1 MSKITLAAAAAIGY
15 VFGTRAGR
23 ERYEQISEK
32 ASSLWNNPKVQEQ
45 AGKAQELAKERA
57 PKATDRISKAA
68 GKAKGTSQD
77 DAGGDTYQGGF
88 DSDPMSDNA
97 FTDTVPSGEDTHG

>member
-32 ASSLWNNPKVQEQ
+32 ATSLWNNPKVQEQ

-57 PKATDRISKAA
+57 PKASEKISKAA
-68 GKAKGTSQD
+68 GKAKSTSQD
-77 DAGGDTYQGGF
+77 DPGFESYQGGF
-88 DSDPMSDNA
+88 DSDPMTDNA
-97 FTDTVPSGEDTHG
+97 FTDTVPSGEDARG